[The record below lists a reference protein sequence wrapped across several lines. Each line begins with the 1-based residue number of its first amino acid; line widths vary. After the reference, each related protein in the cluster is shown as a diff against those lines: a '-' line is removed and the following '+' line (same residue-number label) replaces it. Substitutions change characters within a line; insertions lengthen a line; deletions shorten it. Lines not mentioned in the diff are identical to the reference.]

1 MARILITGA
10 AGMVGSHLLEMLAD
24 RGETEV
30 LGTYYLPT
38 VDLSELEARFRLQM
52 LDVRDAEAVC
62 ETIDRTRPEVIYH
75 LAAQSL
81 PTVSWAAPW
90 ATFETNVQGTVNVF
104 EAIKHLRVASP
115 GYDPMVVVACSS
127 AQYGASLAAS
137 RAPVR
142 EDVAQLPMHPYGV
155 SKVGQDLYAYQC
167 FLNHGIRSI
176 RARIFNCTG
185 PRKRADVVSD
195 FAARVATIM
204 RGGAPHLR
212 VGNIESRRAIID
224 VRDLVDALILLAEFG
239 EPGEAYNISADAA
252 HRIGDLIAMFED
264 LAGIRLPAR
273 QDPAL
278 LRPSDEVC
286 ILGNSERLKQRTGW
300 APQFRIETTLKSVLD
315 YELARLDA

>member
-10 AGMVGSHLLEMLAD
+10 AGMIGSHLLEILATK
-24 RGETEV
+24 GETAV
-30 LGTYYLPT
+30 LGTYHLPT
-38 VDLSELEARFRLQM
+38 IDITELAPRFQLQK
-52 LDVRDAEAVC
+52 LDVRDAGAVY
-62 ETIDRTRPEVIYH
+62 ETIDRARPQVIYH

-104 EAIKHLRVASP
+104 EAIKHLRMAEP

-127 AQYGASLAAS
+127 AQYGSSLATS
-137 RAPVR
+137 PAPVR
-142 EDVAQLPMHPYGV
+142 EDVAQLPLHPYGV
-155 SKVGQDLYAYQC
+155 SKVGQDLFAYQY

-195 FAARVATIM
+195 FAARVAGIM
-204 RGGAPHLR
+204 RGADTNLR
-212 VGNIESRRAIID
+212 VGNLDSRRAIID
-224 VRDLVDALILLAEFG
+224 VRDLVEALILLAGCG

-252 HRIGDLIAMFED
+252 HRISDLVSMFEG
-264 LAGIRLPAR
+264 LAGTRLKATV
-273 QDPAL
+273 DPVL
-278 LRPSDEVC
+278 LRPSDEPC
-286 ILGNSERLKQRTGW
+286 ILGNCDRLKQRTGW
-300 APQFRIETTLKSVLD
+300 KPQISLEVTIKSVLD

>member
-10 AGMVGSHLLEMLAD
+10 AGMIGSHLLEILKA
-24 RGETEV
+24 RGETDV
-30 LGTYYLPT
+30 LGTYHLPT
-38 VDLSELEARFRLQM
+38 IDLVELEPHFQLQN
-52 LDVRDAEAVC
+52 LDVRDAHAVC
-62 ETIDRTRPEVIYH
+62 EMIDRTRPEVIYH

-81 PTVSWAAPW
+81 PTVSWTAPW

-104 EAIKHLRVASP
+104 EAIKHLRATAP

-137 RAPVR
+137 PAPVR

-155 SKVGQDLYAYQC
+155 SKVGQDLFAYQC
-167 FLNHGIRSI
+167 FLNYGIRSI

-195 FAARVATIM
+195 FAARVACIM
-204 RGGAPHLR
+204 RGADPLLR
-212 VGNIESRRAIID
+212 VGNIGSRRAIID
-224 VRDLVDALILLAEFG
+224 VRDLVEALILLAEFG

-252 HRIGDLIAMFED
+252 HRIGDLIPMFED
-264 LAGIRLPAR
+264 LAGTRLAATV
-273 QDPAL
+273 DPAL
-278 LRPSDEVC
+278 LRPSDEPC
-286 ILGNSERLKQRTGW
+286 ILGNCERLKQRTGW
-300 APQFRIETTLKSVLD
+300 APQFGIEATLKSVLD